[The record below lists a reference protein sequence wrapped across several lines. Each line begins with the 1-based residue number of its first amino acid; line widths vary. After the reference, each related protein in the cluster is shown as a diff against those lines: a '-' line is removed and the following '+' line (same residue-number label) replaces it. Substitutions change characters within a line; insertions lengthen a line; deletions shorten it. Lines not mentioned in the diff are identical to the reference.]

1 MVQQLVSAVM
11 SAPVLSVTADS
22 PLQEAVQ
29 LMSEHH
35 ISGLPVVDGSGALVG
50 ELSEQD
56 LMVRESGFQPGP
68 YVMLLDAVIYLR
80 NPLNWDKEVHQ
91 VLGSTVGE
99 VMGQHPHS
107 CSAELPLP
115 AAAAGV
121 EQQQGAAATADGR
134 QQQQQEQGQQDEKR
148 VDVLVSEWM
157 GYALLF
163 ESMLD
168 SVLHARDRWL
178 RPGGA
183 VLPDL
188 ANLYVAAAGEGA
200 TGMDFWKDVYGFRW
214 AGGLRQGCDACWLGG
229 WQAQCLATKVLPPL
243 PALPHQR
250 QTLLS
255 PPAFSRPPCLH
266 PTRLPAAWRRCAAAC
281 VRTL

>member
-1 MVQQLVSAVM
+1 M

-107 CSAELPLP
+107 CRAELPLP
-115 AAAAGV
+115 AAAGLLHERSTQRLFVLDGERHPVGV
-121 EQQQGAAATADGR
+121 LTRGDVVRALAA
-134 QQQQQEQGQQDEKR
+134 
-148 VDVLVSEWM
+148 
-157 GYALLF
+157 
-163 ESMLD
+163 
-168 SVLHARDRWL
+168 
-178 RPGGA
+178 
-183 VLPDL
+183 
-188 ANLYVAAAGEGA
+188 EG
-200 TGMDFWKDVYGFRW
+200 
-214 AGGLRQGCDACWLGG
+214 
-229 WQAQCLATKVLPPL
+229 
-243 PALPHQR
+243 
-250 QTLLS
+250 
-255 PPAFSRPPCLH
+255 
-266 PTRLPAAWRRCAAAC
+266 
-281 VRTL
+281 